1 MFYQVCLAINRL
13 NILRQSCLDLNSMDQ
28 EETMKKLVI
37 IMMLLAFV
45 GVNVAIAADSY
56 TYDNKKGTVTFN
68 HKAHQDALGDC
79 AKCHEGEPAKIAVD
93 KAFAHKTCKG
103 CHKDMNG
110 PTKCNDCH
118 KK

>member
-1 MFYQVCLAINRL
+1 MFFRICSAINTL
-13 NILRQSCLDLNSMDQ
+13 NILRQSCPDLNSMDQ

-93 KAFAHKTCKG
+93 KDFAHTTCKD
-103 CHKDMNG
+103 CHKEMNG